1 MELPALLIGFFISTI
16 YGLAFHLLVGGGPGR
31 LVMSVVLAW
40 LGFWAGHFIAESLG
54 FTFASLGTLRLGAAT
69 AGSLLFLALGY
80 WLSLVNPEKSG
91 TTQTRRPA
99 RRK

>member
-1 MELPALLIGFFISTI
+1 MELPALLIGFFISSI
-16 YGLAFHLLVGGGPGR
+16 YGLAFHLLVGGGLGR
-31 LVMSVVLAW
+31 LVLSVVLAW
-40 LGFWAGHFIAESLG
+40 LGFWAGHFIADYLR

-80 WLSLVNPEKSG
+80 WLSLVTPEKSE

>member
-1 MELPALLIGFFISTI
+1 VELPALLIGFFISTI
-16 YGLAFHLLVGGGPGR
+16 YGLAFHLLVGGGLGR

-40 LGFWAGHFIAESLG
+40 LGFWAGHFMAESLG

-69 AGSLLFLALGY
+69 VGSLLFLALGY
-80 WLSLVNPEKSG
+80 WLSLVNPEKSEN
-91 TTQTRRPA
+91 TQTRRPA

>member
-16 YGLAFHLLVGGGPGR
+16 YGLAFHLLVGGGLGR

-40 LGFWAGHFIAESLG
+40 LGFWAGHFIAETLG

-69 AGSLLFLALGY
+69 VGTLVFLALGY
-80 WLSLVNPEKSG
+80 WLSLVNPEKSEK
-91 TTQTRRPA
+91 TQTQRPA

>member
-16 YGLAFHLLVGGGPGR
+16 YGLVFHLLVGGGLGR
-31 LVMSVVLAW
+31 LVMSLVLAW
-40 LGFWAGHFIAESLG
+40 LGFWAGHFIANSLG
-54 FTFASLGTLRLGAAT
+54 FSFASLGTLRLGAAT

-80 WLSLVNPEKSG
+80 WLSLVNPKKTE
-91 TTQTRRPA
+91 TTQTRRST

>member
-16 YGLAFHLLVGGGPGR
+16 YGLAFHLLTGGGLGR
-31 LVMSVVLAW
+31 LVLSVLLAW
-40 LGFWAGHFIAESLG
+40 LGFWAGHFIANSLG
-54 FTFASLGTLRLGAAT
+54 LEFASLGTLRLGAAT

-80 WLSLVNPEKSG
+80 WLSQVRPETPE
-91 TTQTRRPA
+91 TTRTPPTS